1 MVKKMT
7 DQSNNSAPSLVRQS
21 SSPATEWLAFL
32 DKDYAEHHHA
42 LSPGHKHPSNKWEV
56 ARAAHYHEKKPIAEQ
71 TFEGFHH
78 EAHGH
83 AAIAELE
90 AKLHETEQHADRFS
104 RLSKE
109 NHRRA
114 AKSEVKTVEPPPP
127 KPKAKKATAVKFEE
141 EVGVLVGNLPAW
153 GEPDANLLASARR
166 SVGVPPTEREQNALE
181 QHAMLTAMR
190 ALEAK
195 LQEAE
200 ARMIAFEARAS
211 AAEEA
216 ASDAL
221 TVAKAAERELAAAA
235 INEME
240 HRSPGH
246 ETTHASPTRASD
258 RLVLHVPSP
267 RMAMGVDAENDGAT
281 MNWGLTTAAEAEAA
295 PPSNAEL
302 QRRLSEE
309 IESGLL
315 ACSVEEK
322 RRLLEVLLRD
332 LLGQSYV
339 PGYVADT
346 MSDVVFR
353 GV

>member
-1 MVKKMT
+1 
-7 DQSNNSAPSLVRQS
+7 
-21 SSPATEWLAFL
+21 
-32 DKDYAEHHHA
+32 
-42 LSPGHKHPSNKWEV
+42 
-56 ARAAHYHEKKPIAEQ
+56 
-71 TFEGFHH
+71 
-78 EAHGH
+78 
-83 AAIAELE
+83 
-90 AKLHETEQHADRFS
+90 
-104 RLSKE
+104 
-109 NHRRA
+109 
-114 AKSEVKTVEPPPP
+114 
-127 KPKAKKATAVKFEE
+127 
-141 EVGVLVGNLPAW
+141 
-153 GEPDANLLASARR
+153 
-166 SVGVPPTEREQNALE
+166 
-181 QHAMLTAMR
+181 
-190 ALEAK
+190 
-195 LQEAE
+195 
-200 ARMIAFEARAS
+200 MIAFEARAS

-221 TVAKAAERELAAAA
+221 TVAKASERELAAAA